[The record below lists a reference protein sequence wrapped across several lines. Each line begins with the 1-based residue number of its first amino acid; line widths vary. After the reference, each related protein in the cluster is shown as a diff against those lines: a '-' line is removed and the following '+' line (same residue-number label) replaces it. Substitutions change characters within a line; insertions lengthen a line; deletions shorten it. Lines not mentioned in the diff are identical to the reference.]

1 MWRMRNAQI
10 SVNLDDIGFG
20 AERDRQ
26 CGIGLGCG
34 TEQERGVVLIS
45 FSAEPAFNK
54 NELN

>member
-20 AERDRQ
+20 PERDRQ

-34 TEQERGVVLIS
+34 TEQKRGVVLIS